1 MSEKDEEIELAEKE
15 HEHVH
20 EHVEHEEHEH
30 HHHHHHHDEDDD
42 DDDCG
47 CHHHYDDDDD
57 DEDGCEC
64 CHHHEHEHSSKLSAL
79 SKILISAVLFAL
91 ALFVSKFTPLSTWC
105 TSVFGNDNG
114 LLYIKAVSLV
124 LYFAAYLLVG
134 LSVLREAVENLLH
147 GEFFGEEFLMS
158 VATVGAVCM
167 GEYPEAVAVMILF
180 QLGEYLEGKAVGR
193 SKRSIRKL
201 MDVRPDTAN
210 VKRNDTFVSVDP
222 QSVNVGE
229 IICVAPGERVALDGV
244 VVTGSSFV
252 DTSALTGESVPR
264 EVLVGSEIFAGSVNK
279 SGVLEIKVTK
289 PFAQSTVSRVLD
301 LVEHAQEKKAKAQKF
316 ISRFSKIYTPVVCLL
331 ALLVALVP
339 PLFFKAEWNTWIYR
353 ALMFLVVSCPCA
365 LVISVPLTFFAGIG
379 LASRNG
385 VLVKGSTY
393 LELLSKMSVAVFDK
407 TGTLTKGVFEVTAV
421 HPVNPEKVSADEL
434 LAYATHAEYY
444 SKHPIS
450 RSLKV
455 VHHCAFCE
463 NLRLENAEEISG
475 HGVRAVV
482 EGKTV
487 IAGSLRFMEDSGVSG
502 IKACPEDDRGTIVH
516 VAVNGEYAGH
526 IIISD
531 VAKEDAVQAVAL
543 LKKQGVKKTV
553 LLTGDTESAAS
564 LVAERIGLDEV
575 HAQLLPQDKVTC
587 IETLLSQKTTNSSVA
602 FVGDGIND
610 APVLTR
616 ADIGIAMGGIGSDAA
631 IEAADVVIMDD
642 KPSKVALAVKLS
654 KKTMRIVW
662 QNIVLALG
670 VKVAIMVLSML
681 GITNM
686 MLAIF
691 GDVGVMMLCVANS
704 LRLNRKK

>member
-1 MSEKDEEIELAEKE
+1 MY
-15 HEHVH
+15 V
-20 EHVEHEEHEH
+20 
-30 HHHHHHHDEDDD
+30 
-42 DDDCG
+42 
-47 CHHHYDDDDD
+47 
-57 DEDGCEC
+57 
-64 CHHHEHEHSSKLSAL
+64 
-79 SKILISAVLFAL
+79 
-91 ALFVSKFTPLSTWC
+91 
-105 TSVFGNDNG
+105 
-114 LLYIKAVSLV
+114 KAVSLA

-147 GEFFGEEFLMS
+147 GEFFGEEFLMA

-180 QLGEYLEGKAVGR
+180 QLGEFLEGKAVGR

-201 MDVRPDTAN
+201 MDVRPDTAT
-210 VKRNDTFVSVDP
+210 VLRDGKQVAVEAKSVAVD
-222 QSVNVGE
+222 E

-244 VVTGSSFV
+244 VVSGSSFV

-264 EVLVGSEIFAGSVNK
+264 EVLVGSEIFAGSVNQ

-316 ISRFSKIYTPVVCLL
+316 ISRFSKVYTPVVCLL
-331 ALLVALVP
+331 ALIVAVLP
-339 PLFFKAEWNTWIYR
+339 PLVFKAEWNTWIYR

-385 VLVKGSTY
+385 VLVKGSSY
-393 LELLSKMSVAVFDK
+393 LELLSKMSVTVFDK

-421 HPVNPEKVSADEL
+421 HPVDAERVAADQL

-450 RSLKV
+450 RSLKI
-455 VHHCAFCE
+455 VHHCAACE

-487 IAGSLRFMEDSGVSG
+487 IAGSLRFVEESGVTG
-502 IKACPEDDRGTIVH
+502 ITPCHEDDRGTVVH
-516 VAVNGEYAGH
+516 VAVDGVYAGH

-531 VAKEDAVQAVAL
+531 VAKDDAVQAVSL

-553 LLTGDTESAAS
+553 LLTGDTESAAAA
-564 LVAERIGLDEV
+564 VAERIGIDEV

-587 IETLLSQKTTNSSVA
+587 LETLIAQKENKKAVG

-642 KPSKVALAVKLS
+642 KPSKVALAVKVS
-654 KKTMRIVW
+654 KQTMRIVW
-662 QNIVLALG
+662 QNIILALG

-681 GITNM
+681 GLTNM

>member
-1 MSEKDEEIELAEKE
+1 MSKHI
-15 HEHVH
+15 HEHD
-20 EHVEHEEHEH
+20 EIAEDQH
-30 HHHHHHHDEDDD
+30 HHHHDEDDDDDDECECHHHHHHDEDDD
-42 DDDCG
+42 DDD
-47 CHHHYDDDDD
+47 
-57 DEDGCEC
+57 DGCEC
-64 CHHHEHEHSSKLSAL
+64 CHHHHHEHEHGHGKGLSAL
-79 SKILISAVLFAL
+79 QRIIISAVLFAL
-91 ALFVSKFTPLSTWC
+91 ALFVSKFAPLSDFAVTL
-105 TSVFGNDNG
+105 FGEANG
-114 LLYIKAVSLV
+114 ALYVKAVSLA

-147 GEFFGEEFLMS
+147 GEFFGEEFLMA

-180 QLGEYLEGKAVGR
+180 QLGEFLEGKAVGR

-201 MDVRPDTAN
+201 MDVRPDTAT
-210 VKRNDTFVSVDP
+210 VLRDGKQVAVEAKSVAVD
-222 QSVNVGE
+222 E

-244 VVTGSSFV
+244 VVSGSSFV

-264 EVLVGSEIFAGSVNK
+264 EVLVGSEIFAGSVNQ

-316 ISRFSKIYTPVVCLL
+316 ISRFSKVYTPVVCLL
-331 ALLVALVP
+331 ALIVAVLP
-339 PLFFKAEWNTWIYR
+339 PLVFKAEWNTWIYR

-393 LELLSKMSVAVFDK
+393 LELLSKMSVTVFDK

-421 HPVNPEKVSADEL
+421 HPVDAERVAADQL

-450 RSLKV
+450 RSLKI
-455 VHHCAFCE
+455 VHHCAACE

-487 IAGSLRFMEDSGVSG
+487 IAGSLRFMEESGVTG
-502 IKACPEDDRGTIVH
+502 ITPCHEDDRGTVVH
-516 VAVNGEYAGH
+516 VAVDGVYAGH

-531 VAKEDAVQAVAL
+531 VAKDDAVQAVSL

-553 LLTGDTESAAS
+553 LLTGDTESAAAA
-564 LVAERIGLDEV
+564 VAERIGIDEV

-587 IETLLSQKTTNSSVA
+587 LETLIAQKENKKAVG

-642 KPSKVALAVKLS
+642 KPSKVALAVKVS
-654 KKTMRIVW
+654 KQTMRIVW
-662 QNIVLALG
+662 QNIILALG

-681 GITNM
+681 GLTNM